1 MLVLLDTTRPRPTAC
16 VVLPG
21 VTQGLSSGM
30 IQPSSRRWD
39 NKPIEAVVETDAM
52 GTNRSG
58 VRAKEK
64 RRRARRNML
73 GIERAAL
80 AREAGVTKKAAPA
93 KKAAPKAKT
102 AKA

>member
-1 MLVLLDTTRPRPTAC
+1 MAVLGYDTASPN
-16 VVLPG
+16 V
-21 VTQGLSSGM
+21 
-30 IQPSSRRWD
+30 WD
-39 NKPIEAVVETDAM
+39 NFAILKVVETDAM

-80 AREAGVTKKAAPA
+80 AREAGTVKKAAPVKKPAA
-93 KKAAPKAKT
+93 KPKAV
-102 AKA
+102 KA

>member
-1 MLVLLDTTRPRPTAC
+1 
-16 VVLPG
+16 
-21 VTQGLSSGM
+21 
-30 IQPSSRRWD
+30 
-39 NKPIEAVVETDAM
+39 M

-80 AREAGVTKKAAPA
+80 AREAGPA
-93 KKAAPKAKT
+93 KKAAPVKKAAPKPKA

>member
-1 MLVLLDTTRPRPTAC
+1 
-16 VVLPG
+16 
-21 VTQGLSSGM
+21 
-30 IQPSSRRWD
+30 
-39 NKPIEAVVETDAM
+39 M

-80 AREAGVTKKAAPA
+80 AREAKPVKKA
-93 KKAAPKAKT
+93 AKT